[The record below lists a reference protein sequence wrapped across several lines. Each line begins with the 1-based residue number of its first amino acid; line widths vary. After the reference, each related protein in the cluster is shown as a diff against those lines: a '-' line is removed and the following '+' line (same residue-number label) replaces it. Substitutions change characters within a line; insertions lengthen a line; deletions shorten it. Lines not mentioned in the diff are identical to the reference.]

1 MEKFHMFDDRIYQ
14 MTNGVKAADRII
26 YTVMLN
32 EQKFYHDKGQYYTPS
47 YAHLGQYAGITRT
60 TVIACMK
67 RLEAHG
73 LIKKTNVASN
83 QCVIKVYSLDEVP
96 EVLTELTAKEA
107 RKAKL
112 ESKVTQS
119 VKKDDPLSQNSLPT
133 ESKFFTQ
140 SVKIFDTYNNSN
152 NKKELINN
160 NKEDD
165 FLSLDEL
172 NDFLSMNE
180 SDLDSEATKEAS
192 KTSDLE
198 EDKISDVNVDSDH
211 KNTQCPATDDEMDP
225 FDDYLDEESELT
237 AKEAR
242 KAKLESKV
250 TQSVKKDDPLSQNSL
265 PTESKFFTQS
275 VKIFDTY
282 NNSNNKKELINNN
295 KEDDFLSLDELN
307 DFLSMNESDLD
318 SEATKEASKTSDLE
332 EDKISDV
339 NVDSDHKNTQCPATD
354 DEMDPFD
361 DYLDEESEREEA
373 IKKAQRKAEIK
384 SRIEMA
390 KLKNKVNDLDDFDD
404 GDDDDFSFTPKKKVV
419 SENKKQRIKPK
430 MYYAGGGIQ

>member
-60 TVIACMK
+60 SVIACMK

-140 SVKIFDTYNNSN
+140 SVKIFDTYNNN
-152 NKKELINN
+152 IN
-160 NKEDD
+160 NKEFTNNNEEDD
-165 FLSLDEL
+165 FEEESLKKRASLCDSHECDSLDIEEAIKETVKTSDL
-172 NDFLSMNE
+172 D
-180 SDLDSEATKEAS
+180 DLDSEATKEAV
-192 KTSDLE
+192 KK
-198 EDKISDVNVDSDH
+198 EDKIFDVNEVSDQ
-211 KNTQCPATDDEMDP
+211 KDTPCRLESTDDELPDV
-225 FDDYLDEESELT
+225 DLDE
-237 AKEAR
+237 
-242 KAKLESKV
+242 
-250 TQSVKKDDPLSQNSL
+250 
-265 PTESKFFTQS
+265 
-275 VKIFDTY
+275 
-282 NNSNNKKELINNN
+282 
-295 KEDDFLSLDELN
+295 
-307 DFLSMNESDLD
+307 
-318 SEATKEASKTSDLE
+318 
-332 EDKISDV
+332 
-339 NVDSDHKNTQCPATD
+339 
-354 DEMDPFD
+354 
-361 DYLDEESEREEA
+361 
-373 IKKAQRKAEIK
+373 
-384 SRIEMA
+384 
-390 KLKNKVNDLDDFDD
+390 LDDFDD
-404 GDDDDFSFTPKKKVV
+404 SDDDFTYRPKKKTHTD
-419 SENKKQRIKPK
+419 SKKEKVKVRRV
-430 MYYAGGGIQ
+430 YAGGIK

>member
-1 MEKFHMFDDRIYQ
+1 MFDDRIYQ

-60 TVIACMK
+60 SVIACMK

-165 FLSLDEL
+165 FEEESLKKGAPL
-172 NDFLSMNE
+172 C
-180 SDLDSEATKEAS
+180 DSHECDSLGIEEAIKETV
-192 KTSDLE
+192 KTSDLDDLE
-198 EDKISDVNVDSDH
+198 VSSKKTSKQDKEISDVIASSDH

-225 FDDYLDEESELT
+225 FDDDEE
-237 AKEAR
+237 
-242 KAKLESKV
+242 
-250 TQSVKKDDPLSQNSL
+250 
-265 PTESKFFTQS
+265 
-275 VKIFDTY
+275 
-282 NNSNNKKELINNN
+282 
-295 KEDDFLSLDELN
+295 
-307 DFLSMNESDLD
+307 
-318 SEATKEASKTSDLE
+318 
-332 EDKISDV
+332 
-339 NVDSDHKNTQCPATD
+339 
-354 DEMDPFD
+354 
-361 DYLDEESEREEA
+361 DEESEREKA
-373 IKKAQRKAEIK
+373 IKRVEKKKRFELARQ
-384 SRIEMA
+384 
-390 KLKNKVNDLDDFDD
+390 KNKVSGLDPFDD
-404 GDDDDFSFTPKKKVV
+404 SEDDYYLSSKKKQTQDD
-419 SENKKQRIKPK
+419 KKQKIKPK
-430 MYYAGGGIQ
+430 MYFAGGGMR

>member
-60 TVIACMK
+60 SVIACMK

-119 VKKDDPLSQNSLPT
+119 VKKDDPLSQNPLPT

-165 FLSLDEL
+165 FEEESLKKGASLCDSHECDSLDIEEAIKETVKTSDL
-172 NDFLSMNE
+172 D
-180 SDLDSEATKEAS
+180 DLDSEATKEAV
-192 KTSDLE
+192 KK
-198 EDKISDVNVDSDH
+198 EDKISDVNEVSDQQD
-211 KNTQCPATDDEMDP
+211 TPCRLESTDDELPDV
-225 FDDYLDEESELT
+225 DLDDEEDPEEEL
-237 AKEAR
+237 K
-242 KAKLESKV
+242 
-250 TQSVKKDDPLSQNSL
+250 
-265 PTESKFFTQS
+265 
-275 VKIFDTY
+275 
-282 NNSNNKKELINNN
+282 
-295 KEDDFLSLDELN
+295 
-307 DFLSMNESDLD
+307 
-318 SEATKEASKTSDLE
+318 
-332 EDKISDV
+332 
-339 NVDSDHKNTQCPATD
+339 
-354 DEMDPFD
+354 
-361 DYLDEESEREEA
+361 RE
-373 IKKAQRKAEIK
+373 QRKAEIK
-384 SRIEMA
+384 ERFRKA
-390 KLKNKVNDLDDFDD
+390 KLKNRIDELDDFDD
-404 GDDDDFSFTPKKKVV
+404 SDDDDFSFTPKKKTHT
-419 SENKKQRIKPK
+419 EPKKEKVKVRRI
-430 MYYAGGGIQ
+430 YAGGMR

>member
-60 TVIACMK
+60 SVIACMK

-165 FLSLDEL
+165 FEEESLKKGASL
-172 NDFLSMNE
+172 C
-180 SDLDSEATKEAS
+180 DSHKCDSLGIEEAIKETV
-192 KTSDLE
+192 KTSDLDDLE
-198 EDKISDVNVDSDH
+198 VSSKKTSKQDEVNSDVNEVSDQQD
-211 KNTQCPATDDEMDP
+211 TPCRLESTDDELPDV
-225 FDDYLDEESELT
+225 DLDDEEDPEEEL
-237 AKEAR
+237 K
-242 KAKLESKV
+242 
-250 TQSVKKDDPLSQNSL
+250 
-265 PTESKFFTQS
+265 
-275 VKIFDTY
+275 
-282 NNSNNKKELINNN
+282 
-295 KEDDFLSLDELN
+295 
-307 DFLSMNESDLD
+307 
-318 SEATKEASKTSDLE
+318 
-332 EDKISDV
+332 
-339 NVDSDHKNTQCPATD
+339 
-354 DEMDPFD
+354 
-361 DYLDEESEREEA
+361 RE
-373 IKKAQRKAEIK
+373 QRKAEIK
-384 SRIEMA
+384 ERFRKA
-390 KLKNKVNDLDDFDD
+390 KLKNRIDELDDFDD
-404 GDDDDFSFTPKKKVV
+404 GDDDFTYRPKKKTHTD
-419 SENKKQRIKPK
+419 SKKEKIKPK
-430 MYYAGGGIQ
+430 MYFAGGGIK

>member
-60 TVIACMK
+60 SVIACMK

-140 SVKIFDTYNNSN
+140 SVKIFDTYNNNN
-152 NKKELINN
+152 NKKKLINN
-160 NKEDD
+160 NKEDDFEEESLKKGASLCDSHECDIKEDD

-180 SDLDSEATKEAS
+180 SDLDSEVTKEAS
-192 KTSDLE
+192 KTSDLDDLE
-198 EDKISDVNVDSDH
+198 VSSKKTSKQDREISDVNIDSDH
-211 KNTQCPATDDEMDP
+211 KNTQCPATDDELDP
-225 FDDYLDEESELT
+225 FDDYLD
-237 AKEAR
+237 
-242 KAKLESKV
+242 
-250 TQSVKKDDPLSQNSL
+250 D
-265 PTESKFFTQS
+265 
-275 VKIFDTY
+275 
-282 NNSNNKKELINNN
+282 
-295 KEDDFLSLDELN
+295 
-307 DFLSMNESDLD
+307 
-318 SEATKEASKTSDLE
+318 E
-332 EDKISDV
+332 ED
-339 NVDSDHKNTQCPATD
+339 P
-354 DEMDPFD
+354 
-361 DYLDEESEREEA
+361 EEELKRE
-373 IKKAQRKAEIK
+373 QRKAEIK
-384 SRIEMA
+384 ERFRNA
-390 KLKNKVNDLDDFDD
+390 KLKNKVSDLDDFDD
-404 GDDDDFSFTPKKKVV
+404 SDDDFTYRPKKKTHTD
-419 SENKKQRIKPK
+419 SKKERIKPK

>member
-60 TVIACMK
+60 SVIACMK

-152 NKKELINN
+152 NKEKLTNN

-165 FLSLDEL
+165 FEGESLKRGASL
-172 NDFLSMNE
+172 C
-180 SDLDSEATKEAS
+180 DSHECDSLGIEETVKETV
-192 KTSDLE
+192 KTSDLDDLE
-198 EDKISDVNVDSDH
+198 VSSKQDKEISDVNVDSDH

-225 FDDYLDEESELT
+225 FDDDEE
-237 AKEAR
+237 
-242 KAKLESKV
+242 
-250 TQSVKKDDPLSQNSL
+250 
-265 PTESKFFTQS
+265 
-275 VKIFDTY
+275 
-282 NNSNNKKELINNN
+282 
-295 KEDDFLSLDELN
+295 
-307 DFLSMNESDLD
+307 
-318 SEATKEASKTSDLE
+318 
-332 EDKISDV
+332 
-339 NVDSDHKNTQCPATD
+339 
-354 DEMDPFD
+354 
-361 DYLDEESEREEA
+361 DEESEREKV
-373 IKKAQRKAEIK
+373 IKRVEKKKRFELARQ
-384 SRIEMA
+384 
-390 KLKNKVNDLDDFDD
+390 KNKVSGLDPFDD
-404 GDDDDFSFTPKKKVV
+404 SEDDYYLSPKKKQTQDD
-419 SENKKQRIKPK
+419 KKQKIKPK
-430 MYYAGGGIQ
+430 MYFAGGGMR

>member
-60 TVIACMK
+60 SVIACMK

-152 NKKELINN
+152 NKKELINH

-180 SDLDSEATKEAS
+180 SDLDSEATKETS

-198 EDKISDVNVDSDH
+198 EDKISDVIASSDH
-211 KNTQCPATDDEMDP
+211 KNTQCPATDDELPDV
-225 FDDYLDEESELT
+225 DLDDEEDPEEELKREQRKSEI
-237 AKEAR
+237 KERFR
-242 KAKLESKV
+242 KAKLK
-250 TQSVKKDDPLSQNSL
+250 NR
-265 PTESKFFTQS
+265 
-275 VKIFDTY
+275 I
-282 NNSNNKKELINNN
+282 
-295 KEDDFLSLDELN
+295 DE
-307 DFLSMNESDLD
+307 
-318 SEATKEASKTSDLE
+318 
-332 EDKISDV
+332 
-339 NVDSDHKNTQCPATD
+339 
-354 DEMDPFD
+354 
-361 DYLDEESEREEA
+361 
-373 IKKAQRKAEIK
+373 
-384 SRIEMA
+384 
-390 KLKNKVNDLDDFDD
+390 LDDFDD
-404 GDDDDFSFTPKKKVV
+404 SDDDFTYRPKKKTHTD
-419 SENKKQRIKPK
+419 SKKEKVKVRRV
-430 MYYAGGGIQ
+430 YGGGMF

>member
-60 TVIACMK
+60 SVIACMK

-165 FLSLDEL
+165 FEEESLKKGASLCDSHECDSLDIEEAIKETVKTSDL
-172 NDFLSMNE
+172 D
-180 SDLDSEATKEAS
+180 DLDSEATKEA
-192 KTSDLE
+192 
-198 EDKISDVNVDSDH
+198 
-211 KNTQCPATDDEMDP
+211 
-225 FDDYLDEESELT
+225 
-237 AKEAR
+237 
-242 KAKLESKV
+242 
-250 TQSVKKDDPLSQNSL
+250 VKK
-265 PTESKFFTQS
+265 
-275 VKIFDTY
+275 
-282 NNSNNKKELINNN
+282 
-295 KEDDFLSLDELN
+295 
-307 DFLSMNESDLD
+307 
-318 SEATKEASKTSDLE
+318 

-384 SRIEMA
+384 SRIAMA
-390 KLKNKVNDLDDFDD
+390 KQKNKVSDLDDFDD
-404 GDDDDFSFTPKKKVV
+404 SDDDFTFTPKKKVV

>member
-60 TVIACMK
+60 SVIACMK

-165 FLSLDEL
+165 FEEESLKKGASLCDSHECDSL
-172 NDFLSMNE
+172 GIE
-180 SDLDSEATKEAS
+180 EAIKETVKASDLDDLEVSSK
-192 KTSDLE
+192 KTSKQ
-198 EDKISDVNVDSDH
+198 DKEISDVNVDSDY

-225 FDDYLDEESELT
+225 FDDYLDEET
-237 AKEAR
+237 
-242 KAKLESKV
+242 
-250 TQSVKKDDPLSQNSL
+250 
-265 PTESKFFTQS
+265 
-275 VKIFDTY
+275 
-282 NNSNNKKELINNN
+282 
-295 KEDDFLSLDELN
+295 
-307 DFLSMNESDLD
+307 
-318 SEATKEASKTSDLE
+318 
-332 EDKISDV
+332 
-339 NVDSDHKNTQCPATD
+339 
-354 DEMDPFD
+354 
-361 DYLDEESEREEA
+361 EREEA

-384 SRIEMA
+384 SRIAMA
-390 KLKNKVNDLDDFDD
+390 KQKNKVSDLDDFDD
-404 GDDDDFSFTPKKKVV
+404 SDDDFTFTPRKKTHTD
-419 SENKKQRIKPK
+419 SKKEKIKPK
-430 MYYAGGGIQ
+430 MYFAGGGIISFTMV

>member
-60 TVIACMK
+60 SVIACMK

-152 NKKELINN
+152 NNKELINN

-165 FLSLDEL
+165 FEEESLKKGASLCDSHECDSLDIEEAIKEAVKTSDL
-172 NDFLSMNE
+172 D
-180 SDLDSEATKEAS
+180 DLDSEAAKEVV
-192 KTSDLE
+192 KK
-198 EDKISDVNVDSDH
+198 EDKISDVNIDSDH

-225 FDDYLDEESELT
+225 FDDYLDDEEDPEEELKREQRK
-237 AKEAR
+237 AEVKERFR
-242 KAKLESKV
+242 KAKLK
-250 TQSVKKDDPLSQNSL
+250 NR
-265 PTESKFFTQS
+265 
-275 VKIFDTY
+275 I
-282 NNSNNKKELINNN
+282 
-295 KEDDFLSLDELN
+295 DE
-307 DFLSMNESDLD
+307 
-318 SEATKEASKTSDLE
+318 
-332 EDKISDV
+332 
-339 NVDSDHKNTQCPATD
+339 
-354 DEMDPFD
+354 
-361 DYLDEESEREEA
+361 
-373 IKKAQRKAEIK
+373 
-384 SRIEMA
+384 
-390 KLKNKVNDLDDFDD
+390 LDDFDD
-404 GDDDDFSFTPKKKVV
+404 SDDDFTYRPKKKTHTD
-419 SENKKQRIKPK
+419 SKKEKIKPK